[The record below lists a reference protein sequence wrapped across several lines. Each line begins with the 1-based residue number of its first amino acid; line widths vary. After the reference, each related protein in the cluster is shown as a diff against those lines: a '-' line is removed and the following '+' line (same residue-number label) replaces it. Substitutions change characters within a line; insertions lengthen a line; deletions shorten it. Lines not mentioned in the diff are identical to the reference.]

1 MKTLLITRLRIV
13 NNVLF
18 NGEEATTVTARV
30 NQKVVL
36 GIERWPES
44 SSSSSSSS
52 SRGSISSGSSSDSSS
67 S

>member
-44 SSSSSSSS
+44 SSSSSS
-52 SRGSISSGSSSDSSS
+52 RGSISSGSSSDSSS